1 MFSFKNF
8 YKPAPAHVQRIA
20 AVCKA
25 LGGLTAPAALTDKY
39 KWLVGLGFILAAV
52 GEGLEKLMA
61 APAPAAA
68 PDPATDPTMSP
79 ADVEPENA
87 HA

>member
-1 MFSFKNF
+1 MFSLKNF
-8 YKPAPAHVQRIA
+8 YKPAPAQVQRIA

-25 LGGLTAPAALTDKY
+25 LGGLTAPAFLTEKY
-39 KWLVGLGFILAAV
+39 KWLVALGFILAAV
-52 GEGLEKLMA
+52 GEGLEKLTA

-68 PDPATDPTMSP
+68 PDPATDPTMKP
-79 ADVEPENA
+79 EDVEPENA

>member
-8 YKPAPAHVQRIA
+8 YKPAPAVVQRIA

-25 LGGLTAPAALTDKY
+25 VSAIAVPAALTEKY
-39 KWLVGLGFILAAV
+39 KWLAGLGFVLAVV
-52 GEGLEKLMA
+52 GESLEKLTA

-68 PDPATDPTMSP
+68 PDPATDPSMRP

>member
-1 MFSFKNF
+1 MFSLKNF
-8 YKPAPAHVQRIA
+8 YKPAPAVVQRIA

-25 LGGLTAPAALTDKY
+25 VSAVAVPAVLTDKY
-39 KWLVGLGFILAAV
+39 KWLAGLGFVLAIV
-52 GEGLEKLMA
+52 GESLEKLTA

-68 PDPATDPTMSP
+68 PDPTTDPTMHS